1 VRLRDLFFVT
11 GTIESTDSI
20 TGRMRRLR
28 IACPT
33 QTWTPGQQI
42 RISVDG
48 LLTRRSYSIW
58 DGDDGG
64 LELCVLEHGDGPGT
78 RWARTAE
85 PGQELIFTKPEG
97 NLVPRPAPYHL
108 FVGEETA
115 SVAFGPMLRSL
126 DGSTVHA
133 VIEVDT
139 PDDRLPLEN
148 VNWLYR
154 EGAPAAS
161 SKTLVE
167 AVRGLS
173 LPSEPGI
180 AYVAGEARTIQAV
193 RSHLVNERGWNRR
206 SVLTKPFWTPGKK
219 GLE

>member
-11 GTIESTDSI
+11 GTIESTATI
-20 TGRMRRLR
+20 AGRMRRLR
-28 IACPT
+28 IACPP
-33 QTWTPGQQI
+33 QEWTPGQQI

-58 DGDDGG
+58 DGDDGA
-64 LELCVLEHGDGPGT
+64 LELCILDHGDGPGA
-78 RWARTAE
+78 RWARTVE

-97 NLVPRPAPYHL
+97 SLVPRPAPYHL

-126 DGSTVHA
+126 EGSSVHA
-133 VIEVDT
+133 VIEVDS
-139 PDDRLPLEN
+139 PDDRLPLEG
-148 VNWLYR
+148 VNWHYR

-167 AVRGLS
+167 AVRSLS
-173 LPSEPGI
+173 LPAEPGI
-180 AYVAGEARTIQAV
+180 AYVAGEARTVQAV
-193 RSHLVNERGWNRR
+193 RAHLVEDRGWNRR

-219 GLE
+219 GME